1 MNGCVYPSIRRK
13 EQPADSRTKPRPEEK
28 NGARN
33 RKETNK
39 SRRTGA
45 PLKAKRQLPP
55 HSAAMHEGKGR
66 PKKEPGHSIFSLLF
80 RLLSVCFSLGF
91 LVSLRLVFAQV
102 VDPNFVKEEILP
114 ALLATRFQ
122 CFFFFTCSD
131 ECSKLSSDW
140 LTAIRRVFLSPVHR
154 GPCNCFP
161 RKAHPRFSS
170 FTCSS

>member
-1 MNGCVYPSIRRK
+1 MLSTVCETGVDHKSGPTRQARAMNGCVYPSIRRK

-122 CFFFFTCSD
+122 CFFF
-131 ECSKLSSDW
+131 LHV
-140 LTAIRRVFLSPVHR
+140 LRRML
-154 GPCNCFP
+154 
-161 RKAHPRFSS
+161 KIE
-170 FTCSS
+170 